1 MEEDEGESP
10 LVHTDAEM
18 RELLGLFEVP
28 AFARRGF
35 DLEYALKRLH
45 ERLARD
51 RSLMLD
57 MVRLRLKQWASVTCG
72 TLDYAPFAGPIE
84 NLYQAIE
91 AEPPRWAAKPGT
103 ARARMRI
110 GQDLVASLDRFHR
123 RWQKHLADLDL
134 TALNRLIDRYNR
146 YYLLEKECSLGS
158 SRLAARFFIPQ
169 TPRSVESLLAEYPLL
184 PIPTMAR

>member
-72 TLDYAPFAGPIE
+72 ALDYAPFAGPIE